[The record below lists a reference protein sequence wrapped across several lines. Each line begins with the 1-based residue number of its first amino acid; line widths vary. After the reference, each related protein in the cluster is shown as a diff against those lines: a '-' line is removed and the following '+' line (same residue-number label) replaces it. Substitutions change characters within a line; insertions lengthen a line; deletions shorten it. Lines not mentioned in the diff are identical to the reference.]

1 MCSGNDIVVVSG
13 GTATN
18 ELVSLFKSLSDRVTY
33 ILPVL
38 DNGGSTSEIL
48 RVIGGPAIGDL
59 RSRLNRLIPERNE
72 HIRRL
77 LSYRMSEDAR
87 SAKHEWE
94 EIVDGIHPLWNG
106 FDKAEKEI
114 FRSFLIHV
122 HVELLKKSRSHP
134 SNQFPRLM
142 FHFELAN
149 IGNLFFTGARLF
161 VGSLDSAVVL
171 FSRLTGIDEKVQ
183 VIPCINTNFTYH
195 IAAALE
201 NGLIITGQSQ
211 ISHPSCSLQESLEEH
226 LQLQALS
233 VNTIESHPFGA
244 NASHF
249 HSRKNDDMGNY
260 LESEF
265 SEDSEIEESGNVPFY
280 VHPEL
285 KKSQLHFNK
294 VDSGP
299 LLSPIKRIFYI
310 SPYGEEIR
318 PSAYHKVLS
327 SIVEAD
333 VLVYS
338 IGSLMTSISP
348 VIILNGV
355 GKAIA
360 RDSKRSLSQKKV
372 ILLNGE
378 PDRETFGMTAVDF
391 VKTIVNLASYSLS
404 QDHLKSSSKCEDP
417 CQDLAWNRYV
427 THLFYIKGSGLHVDK
442 SILEAKENIKCI
454 EVALDPQRGGYDLTD
469 LESKFKKLLSV

>member
-1 MCSGNDIVVVSG
+1 MHPGNDIVVISG

-33 ILPVL
+33 ILPIL

-134 SNQFPRLM
+134 TNQFPPLM

-149 IGNLFFTGARLF
+149 IGNLFLTGARLF

-183 VIPCINTNFTYH
+183 VLPCINTNFTYH
-195 IAAALE
+195 IAASLE

-211 ISHPSCSLQESLEEH
+211 ISHPSTSLQESLGDPLR
-226 LQLQALS
+226 LQTLS
-233 VNTIESHPFGA
+233 VNTIERHPFVESP
-244 NASHF
+244 SHS
-249 HSRKNDDMGNY
+249 HSQKDDYMGNY

-318 PSAYHKVLS
+318 PSAYHKTLS
-327 SIVEAD
+327 GIVESD

-348 VIILNGV
+348 IIILNGV

-360 RDSKRSLSQKKV
+360 RDSKRNRSQKKV
-372 ILLNGE
+372 LLLNGE

-391 VKTIVNLASYSLS
+391 VKTIVSLASYSLS
-404 QDHLKSSSKCEDP
+404 QDRVCSSSEYEDH
-417 CQDLAWNRYV
+417 CKNLAWNRYV
-427 THLFYIKGSGLHVDK
+427 THLFFMKGSGFHVDK
-442 SILEAKENIKCI
+442 RVLEAEKNIKCI
-454 EVALDPQRGGYDLTD
+454 EIALDRERTGYDLTD
-469 LESKFKKLLSV
+469 LESKFKGLLYV